1 MFQDM
6 NEFEKYVST
15 EAKDMAGLVQ
25 RIGRVD

>member
-15 EAKDMAGLVQ
+15 EAKDMAGLVT
-25 RIGRVD
+25 RIGKVD